1 MLYSDGLPGQFGL
14 PGIKPAQ
21 VEQILTTKV
30 TKFVIGGREIEFSVH
45 SGLISALSTRLHS
58 LIEVSQAEGS
68 KEDCISFEDVDDDVF
83 SRFVQFAY
91 CGSYAGFDLA
101 GEDLRERSSRA
112 STMDATGSTKSID
125 VPDSLPTGINTG
137 GASSGF
143 GLLGFGHWDKPIFGQ
158 TSVIQSTGG
167 PFEQPSKRQGTARV
181 FGQSLDRRNSLG
193 LPYSLASWTTTTTD
207 WADTQ
212 ASCEYCSQVKS
223 HGRVPCNRE
232 LRKPG
237 HRGKKQEC
245 VSNFMRTYVP
255 VTDLWQNVRQSRSDP
270 RSEHFK
276 YILIG
281 HVRVW
286 AFARR
291 FAVESLMD
299 LSCINLAR
307 ELAYW
312 VMSVQTFVPI
322 FGELVRFI
330 YGSCE
335 GEKLRLL
342 VAQFAA
348 CVVEDVSQL
357 EGWDELLTEVPAF
370 AVGLVRELADR
381 YA

>member
-1 MLYSDGLPGQFGL
+1 MLHSDNLPGQFGL

-21 VEQILTTKV
+21 VEQVLTTQV
-30 TKFVIGGREIEFSVH
+30 TKFAIGGRKIEFSIH

-58 LIEVSQAEGS
+58 LIQTSQADGS
-68 KEDCISFEDVDDDVF
+68 KEDCVPFEDVDDDVF

-91 CGSYAGFDLA
+91 CGSYAGFDPA
-101 GEDLRERSSRA
+101 GEDLRERSSGA

-125 VPDSLPTGINTG
+125 DPDSLPTGINTG
-137 GASSGF
+137 GRSSGF
-143 GLLGFGHWDKPIFGQ
+143 GLFNFGYWDKPIFGQ
-158 TSVIQSTGG
+158 TSVIQPTGG
-167 PFEQPSKRQGTARV
+167 PPEQLSERQGTTRV
-181 FGQSLDRRNSLG
+181 FGQSLDRSHLLG
-193 LPYSLASWTTTTTD
+193 LPYSLASWTTTATD
-207 WADTQ
+207 
-212 ASCEYCSQVKS
+212 EYCSQVKS
-223 HGRVPCNRE
+223 QGRVSCNCE
-232 LRKPG
+232 LRKPRR
-237 HRGKKQEC
+237 HGKKQEY
-245 VSNFMRTYVP
+245 VSKFMRAYVP
-255 VTDLWQNVRQSRSDP
+255 VTDLWQNVRQSRPDP

-291 FAVESLMD
+291 FAVEPLMG

-307 ELAYW
+307 ELVYW
-312 VMSVQTFVPI
+312 VMSVQTFMPI

-335 GEKLRLL
+335 GGKLRLL
-342 VAQFAA
+342 VAQFAT
-348 CVVEDVSQL
+348 CVVEDVSHL

>member
-1 MLYSDGLPGQFGL
+1 MLHSDSLPGQFGL

-21 VEQILTTKV
+21 VEQVLTTKV
-30 TKFVIGGREIEFSVH
+30 TKFAIGDRKIEFSIH

-58 LIEVSQAEGS
+58 LIQASQADGS
-68 KEDCISFEDVDDDVF
+68 KEDCVSFEDVDDDVF

-91 CGSYAGFDLA
+91 CGSYAGFDPA

-112 STMDATGSTKSID
+112 STTDATGSTKSID
-125 VPDSLPTGINTG
+125 GPDSLPTGINTG
-137 GASSGF
+137 GRSSGF
-143 GLLGFGHWDKPIFGQ
+143 GLFGFGHWDKPIFGQ
-158 TSVIQSTGG
+158 TSMIQSTGG
-167 PFEQPSKRQGTARV
+167 PPEQLSERQGTARV
-181 FGQSLDRRNSLG
+181 FGQSLDRSYLLG
-193 LPYSLASWTTTTTD
+193 LPYSLASWTTTATD
-207 WADTQ
+207 
-212 ASCEYCSQVKS
+212 EYCSQVKS
-223 HGRVPCNRE
+223 QGRVPCNCE

-237 HRGKKQEC
+237 RRGKKQEYM
-245 VSNFMRTYVP
+245 SNFMRTYVP

-291 FAVESLMD
+291 FAVGPLMG

-307 ELAYW
+307 ELVYW
-312 VMSVQTFVPI
+312 VMSVQTFMPI

-335 GEKLRLL
+335 GDKLRLL
-342 VAQFAA
+342 VAQFAT
-348 CVVEDVSQL
+348 CVVEDVSHL

-370 AVGLVRELADR
+370 AVDLVRELADR